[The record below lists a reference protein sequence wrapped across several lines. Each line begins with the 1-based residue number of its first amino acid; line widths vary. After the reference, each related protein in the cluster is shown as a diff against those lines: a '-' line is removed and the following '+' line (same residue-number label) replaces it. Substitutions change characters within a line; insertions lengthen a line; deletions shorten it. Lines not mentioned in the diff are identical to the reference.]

1 MDKTSLVELCKNG
14 DRDALGILYSRYSGR
29 MMRIIRHYIH
39 DPEVASDILHDGFIV
54 AFTQINKLRNCDKL
68 EFWLGTIMKNLSIQY
83 LNQEELTT
91 LLNDDVDVPEIP
103 EIHTLISYE
112 ELEAI
117 INMLPDGYRKVFKLA
132 VLDNMSHAEI
142 GKLLGIAP
150 HSSSSQLFRAKE
162 LLRKII
168 REHGIE
174 LSGAIGIILLLAGLL
189 PRLITTD
196 IQSGM
201 SEIASGTPKTATSVD
216 DIRNSL
222 HDNEL
227 AADILPGE
235 NVVNDHQH
243 TYAKA
248 TVNTP
253 LEPDF
258 IPEIA
263 ENTETAGSSELS
275 LRAEQPTESD
285 ERTTGTESSERT
297 EETESAENH
306 DRTYEPATSNYDAQT
321 HHFIARHATH
331 KHGLNVS
338 VNTTLNSQSTGSSS
352 GFSDNLASSG
362 PWADGPATPSPG
374 IPSDIAD
381 SYVDTRHHPTISV
394 SLSAN
399 YMLTRTLG
407 IETGVTYSH
416 LRSEA
421 SKSGNRYNFRY
432 HYIGI
437 PIKLNLN
444 IYSTPALRIYGSVGG
459 GLDIPVSATKS
470 DLFDTEQI
478 STPIQ
483 WSLSSGIGVQ
493 FNITQRVGLYAEPS
507 MRYNFHNN
515 DTETVNK
522 WQEERFQFTLPI
534 GLRLNF

>member
-103 EIHTLISYE
+103 EIHSLISYE

-174 LSGAIGIILLLAGLL
+174 LSGAIGIILLLAALL
-189 PRLITTD
+189 PRLLTTG
-196 IQSGM
+196 IQSGVP
-201 SEIASGTPKTATSVD
+201 EIASGTPTPPAPVN

-222 HDNEL
+222 HDKAL
-227 AADILPGE
+227 TADTPHEE
-235 NVVNDHQH
+235 NTANDPPR
-243 TYAKA
+243 TYARA
-248 TVNTP
+248 TVKMP
-253 LEPDF
+253 LEPDL
-258 IPEIA
+258 IPGIA
-263 ENTETAGSSELS
+263 ENTETAGSSETS
-275 LRAEQPTESD
+275 ERIEQPAESN
-285 ERTTGTESSERT
+285 ERTVETESSE
-297 EETESAENH
+297 NP

-321 HHFIARHATH
+321 HNFIVRHTSH

-338 VNTTLNSQSTGSSS
+338 VNTTLNSQSSGPSS

-470 DLFDTEQI
+470 DLFGTEQI